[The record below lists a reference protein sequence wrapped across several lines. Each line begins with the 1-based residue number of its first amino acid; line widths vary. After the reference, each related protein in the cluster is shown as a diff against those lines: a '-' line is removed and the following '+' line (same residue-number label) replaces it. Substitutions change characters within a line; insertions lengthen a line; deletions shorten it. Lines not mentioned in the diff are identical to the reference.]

1 MSYMRLAPESVRL
14 RRMAKAYAA
23 GELTQQEY
31 RDARR
36 QVIDNF
42 PVGAVAEDDTRPR
55 WSQEPTLRSDNG
67 LAECVGEP
75 AAAAGTLQRSRR
87 WPWVALLGVLLA
99 AAMLVVPAAG
109 RTADA
114 ALDIVPVAERHPDP
128 ASSPRLP
135 LTGVQVS
142 WGGDAPGDPRGVD
155 LAALQARAE
164 EALTTLRTSNAPG
177 PHGFTPSELEE
188 VARFL
193 DVLGAHDAKSGL
205 DAADARDLTGLI
217 RDQKTRR
224 GISVAELEGLA
235 DDLQAQVRAA
245 GYFLAVAYVPAQR
258 LQDGVARVE
267 VLPGR
272 LGDIVVEGGDAG
284 PVREVFAALLGQP
297 LRLADV
303 SSRLQTLNAR
313 PGITA
318 QASFGPGADVGE
330 SRLRLD
336 LIEQRDWTAA
346 VAVDNHGDSQTGDQR
361 ISVSGAWLNPRD
373 VGDRLSAGALATAN
387 PANQVYGYV
396 DYEMPLAGDYRLAAR
411 LANNDF
417 SQDDPRSLDGSGVF
431 VDLAARRSF
440 VYSRERALT
449 LVLGLGRHQ
458 LDWDDG
464 VNQTVSLLSAA
475 LAGHRVWDGPRIAAD
490 GALSVSLGRVGGDRF
505 AGQDDG
511 FYLLEAEAEAWM
523 PVTLPLLEGQQTLR
537 VFGAGQWS
545 DSLLPAT
552 RRFAVG
558 GAHGLRAFDRSAFL
572 ADRGL
577 LLGLEARV
585 PLPLGELLVFGE
597 TAYGDGRA
605 EGNET
610 WVRLTDVGLG
620 WDANLGPGWSS
631 RLSWALPVATRG
643 SGGFDDDG
651 SRWYGSLRYR
661 F

>member
-1 MSYMRLAPESVRL
+1 VSYMRLAPESVRL
-14 RRMAKAYAA
+14 RRMAKAHAA
-23 GELTQQEY
+23 GELTEQEY

-42 PVGAVAEDDTRPR
+42 PVDAVADDDTRPR
-55 WSQEPTLRSDNG
+55 WSQEPTLRSSSG
-67 LAECVGEP
+67 MAGCIGAETPLAGAV
-75 AAAAGTLQRSRR
+75 QRPRR
-87 WPWVALLGVLLA
+87 WPWVALLAVLLA
-99 AAMLVVPAAG
+99 GAMLVVPATG
-109 RTADA
+109 RSADA
-114 ALDIVPVAERHPDP
+114 GLDIVAVPERHPDP
-128 ASSPRLP
+128 VSSPRLA
-135 LTGVQVS
+135 LAGVRVAWGEDVS
-142 WGGDAPGDPRGVD
+142 VELRGVD
-155 LAALQARAE
+155 LAALQARADE
-164 EALTTLRTSNAPG
+164 TLATLRASNAPG
-177 PHGFTPSELEE
+177 PHGFTPSELAE

-193 DVLGAHDAKSGL
+193 NVLGVHDAQGGL

-217 RDQKTRR
+217 RDQKSRR

-235 DDLQAQVRAA
+235 DKVQAEVRAA

-284 PVREVFAALLGQP
+284 PVTEAFSALLGAP

-313 PGITA
+313 PGFTA

-346 VAVDNHGDSQTGDQR
+346 VAVDNHGDSSTGDQR
-361 ISVSGAWLNPRD
+361 IGVSGAWLNPRD
-373 VGDRLSAGALATAN
+373 VGDRLSAGALLTAN
-387 PANQVYGYV
+387 PANQTYGYV

-417 SQDDPRSLDGSGVF
+417 SLDDPRSLDGSGVF
-431 VDLAARRSF
+431 VDLAARRNF
-440 VYSRERALT
+440 IYSRERAVT

-464 VNQTVSLLSAA
+464 VDQTVSLVSAA

-490 GALSVSLGRVGGDRF
+490 GAFSVSLGRIGGDRF
-505 AGQDDG
+505 VGQDDG

-523 PVTLPLLEGQQTLR
+523 PVNLPLLDGQQTVRL
-537 VFGAGQWS
+537 FGAGQWS

-552 RRFAVG
+552 RRFALG
-558 GAHGLRAFDRSAFL
+558 GAHRLRAFERSAFL

-577 LLGLEARV
+577 LVGVEARV
-585 PLPLGELLVFGE
+585 PLPLGELVLFGE
-597 TAYGDGRA
+597 TAYGDARA
-605 EGNET
+605 QGDEA
-610 WVRLTDVGLG
+610 WVRLSDVGLG
-620 WDANLGPGWSS
+620 WDADLGPGWSGS
-631 RLSWALPVATRG
+631 LSWAIPVATRG

-651 SRWYGSLRYR
+651 SRWYGALRYR